1 MHDFHLLAIGGSGD
15 VIMQL
20 LKEKCGN
27 IIEVSTEDV
36 RKKYNVVQAKNL
48 IHYGITAALMKH
60 KINNHGKNSV
70 SNLGKRV
77 GKTAAKN
84 IPKTD
89 AAVLSNKRRFAISYG
104 ENPVIPIGIRVA
116 KNFRI
121 MDEDGDTVFR
131 GTIKKRDEL
140 KGNKVYLVEYD
151 DGDSEQVEPD
161 EINEMISLYSKVGE
175 KRKKSTKQKKEEGKA
190 CTGKKEKQMKIT
202 RRAESTTKDIK
213 KIEVTRKSK
222 KDETEISSESKISS
236 SAVSP
241 ASKKHSIS
249 VQSNPN
255 KRSRNENSNPLCHI
269 KSRVAKD
276 FAGSVFFGTIVSY
289 SSGYWRVE
297 YDDGDEE
304 DYDSGDIITSSKL
317 YSKSKHDDPNAVSGT
332 QINESNNLDSKSN
345 GKLANTQEPAPLSS
359 TSDGSSLT
367 GDSDSIE
374 SESSETSSDKRSG
387 NKNNRLSSTTCVL

>member
-1 MHDFHLLAIGGSGD
+1 MHDFHLLAIGGSGG

-60 KINNHGKNSV
+60 KINNHCKNSV

-104 ENPVIPIGIRVA
+104 ENPVISIGIRVA
-116 KNFRI
+116 KHFRI

-161 EINEMISLYSKVGE
+161 EINCK
-175 KRKKSTKQKKEEGKA
+175 
-190 CTGKKEKQMKIT
+190 
-202 RRAESTTKDIK
+202 
-213 KIEVTRKSK
+213 
-222 KDETEISSESKISS
+222 
-236 SAVSP
+236 
-241 ASKKHSIS
+241 
-249 VQSNPN
+249 
-255 KRSRNENSNPLCHI
+255 
-269 KSRVAKD
+269 
-276 FAGSVFFGTIVSY
+276 
-289 SSGYWRVE
+289 
-297 YDDGDEE
+297 
-304 DYDSGDIITSSKL
+304 
-317 YSKSKHDDPNAVSGT
+317 
-332 QINESNNLDSKSN
+332 
-345 GKLANTQEPAPLSS
+345 
-359 TSDGSSLT
+359 
-367 GDSDSIE
+367 
-374 SESSETSSDKRSG
+374 
-387 NKNNRLSSTTCVL
+387 